1 MSLSIAEI
9 YSVRFGAKLALPK
22 IIQDN
27 IAKLRMSP
35 TTYRPN
41 RPAQRPQAAPQYRP
55 NTAASAENWRE
66 KKLADYVRRLKETDD
81 PDYGKIMSAFNKI
94 TAATLDKLSTDITT
108 IIRGRDEQFRLRV
121 SALLFD
127 KAIVQHAFSAT
138 MADCAKIL
146 SYSVPEIS
154 DDLRV
159 QIEMFPE
166 LYNIDKTLMFP
177 SSSDPDYAEK
187 LIQVFKQKDKRR
199 GYAKFVTQLYV
210 RGMVSELT
218 IRASLTNVIDDMLD
232 MAKKPVNKQIDEN
245 VSQFVDFMFE
255 TATALP
261 KTAHT
266 LRGCIKT
273 LGASI
278 LAMPRAELPNLSMRS
293 RFRFEDVVK
302 CVQ

>member
-1 MSLSIAEI
+1 MSLTIAQI
-9 YSVRFGAKLALPK
+9 YSVRFGAKLPLPK

-27 IAKLRMSP
+27 IAKLRVSP

-41 RPAQRPQAAPQYRP
+41 RPPPRQALPQYRP
-55 NTAASAENWRE
+55 SAAGAAENWRE

-81 PDYGKIMSAFNKI
+81 PDYGKIMSALNKI
-94 TAATLDKLSTDITT
+94 TSATLDKLSADIVA
-108 IIRGRDEQFRLRV
+108 IIRGRDEQFRLRA

-146 SYSVPEIS
+146 SYSIPEIS

-166 LYNIDKTLMFP
+166 LYDIDKTLVFP
-177 SSSDPDYAEK
+177 SSADPDYAEK

-199 GYAKFVTQLYV
+199 GYEKFVSQLYV

-218 IRASLTNVIDDMLD
+218 IRASLTNVIDDILEL
-232 MAKKPVNKQIDEN
+232 AKKPLNKQIDEN

-255 TATALP
+255 TANALP

-266 LRGCIKT
+266 LRECIRT

-278 LAMPRAELPNLSMRS
+278 LAMPRADLPNLSMRS
-293 RFRFEDVVK
+293 RFRLEDVVK
-302 CVQ
+302 CVK